1 MESRLPVLPSGRLGT
16 GLVGGPSGRA
26 PRSSLEATSPV
37 VTRVPF
43 SKVFFKKYRRSMVR
57 SFPVRPPAILL
68 LLAEGRRQRADTQW
82 KRVVAGSAGTSSG
95 GRSLKD
101 GRLVRV
107 NVLQRLNDYPI
118 PSALFAAS
126 EPRPNRMGQAGVLP
140 GPPQSIEIRHRCRS
154 GLGKRSALPDLVPAR
169 RLVAGS
175 ERSLATT
182 WAQEPADRRF
192 NTPVTQRGFNEIDPS
207 LSASGGSSS
216 GGRILRRC

>member
-1 MESRLPVLPSGRLGT
+1 
-16 GLVGGPSGRA
+16 
-26 PRSSLEATSPV
+26 
-37 VTRVPF
+37 
-43 SKVFFKKYRRSMVR
+43 MVR

-95 GRSLKD
+95 GRALKD

-140 GPPQSIEIRHRCRS
+140 GPQQSIEIRHRCRS

-207 LSASGGSSS
+207 LSATVYPTARSGRMAAYRRVDQSRCPPYRCLTHGDLSPTI
-216 GGRILRRC
+216 GGRGSC